1 MQMHPLLREAIM
13 TDDKSSSTSGTSTSG
28 GVNINSDQ
36 TNIGGGVTGRDKIVS
51 AGGHIVHAEAGA
63 TVIIGSEQPAMSAK
77 HLPYDLAELEHLLN
91 QARTNLALIQERQA
105 EYVLSTDIP
114 LQLIKEERQLETKIR
129 WLERK
134 IVEFKPIAVLR
145 RATKLITGPLAEV
158 LTGEPDQ
165 TQRKRWL
172 DQASLLPH
180 ARYLDIPALETAV
193 DKIARLTV
201 ELEILLRAY
210 ALEPNAGALQGL
222 RHHAAPLIDLVQRIY
237 CQPIK

>member
-1 MQMHPLLREAIM
+1 M
-13 TDDKSSSTSGTSTSG
+13 TDDISPLPTAASTSG
-28 GVNINSDQ
+28 GVNINSDK
-36 TNIGGGVTGRDKIVS
+36 TEIGGDVIGQDKIVS

-63 TVIIGSEQPAMSAK
+63 TVIIGGEQPFEQMVSN
-77 HLPYDLAELEHLLN
+77 PVTLERLLN
-91 QARTNLALIQERQA
+91 QARSNLALIEERKA

-114 LQLIKEERQLETKIR
+114 LQLIKEERQLEAKIR

-180 ARYLDIPALETAV
+180 AHYLDVPTLEAAV
-193 DKIARLTV
+193 EELARLTI

-222 RHHAAPLIDLVQRIY
+222 QHHAAPLIDLVRRVY
-237 CQPIK
+237 CQTIP